1 MLFLLQETITL
12 AEQRFLSNSNTWE
25 FDNAWQ
31 EMLNHATI
39 KVMEAEKQKSD
50 SEAEHLKRAAAFQAA
65 EQDVQRQQKKLQ
77 RHIQASQ
84 PYFEQ
89 KDIFNK
95 ALESQKKRVQHL
107 QEKVSVA
114 KLQYSKSLRNLE
126 EISESIH
133 ARRKLRHMWSVS
145 DRQPGVGAELEFDL
159 DVCDRA
165 SSRSTTSGKS
175 GKDFQV

>member
-1 MLFLLQETITL
+1 M
-12 AEQRFLSNSNTWE
+12 AEGF
-25 FDNAWQ
+25 A
-31 EMLNHATI
+31 
-39 KVMEAEKQKSD
+39 
-50 SEAEHLKRAAAFQAA
+50 
-65 EQDVQRQQKKLQ
+65 
-77 RHIQASQ
+77 
-84 PYFEQ
+84 
-89 KDIFNK
+89 DIFNK

-133 ARRKLRHMWSVS
+133 ARRKLRHLWSVS

-175 GKDFQV
+175 GKYFQV